1 LRDYGS
7 ISGVIYSVVAIS
19 AGVLPVLMDVVFDV
33 VGSYD
38 LAILLAAVGM
48 LLGAIMIFLLPRFD
62 ALIGSGAK
70 ENLLP
75 ESQHA
80 LP

>member
-1 LRDYGS
+1 
-7 ISGVIYSVVAIS
+7 
-19 AGVLPVLMDVVFDV
+19 
-33 VGSYD
+33 
-38 LAILLAAVGM
+38 